1 MRNISKR
8 TIIFA
13 LFISVIF
20 FSYCRNNNGHSK
32 EFQDPY
38 ITKSVRQM
46 LDSIAINVSSEG
58 PVAWLHYFENTPEFF
73 MASDG
78 QMNFQNNDS
87 AKDLINN
94 SIIKQINKIGLNWNN
109 IRIDVLTGTYASIG
123 SEFHEEITYTAG
135 HKSSVNG
142 YFTALAHRSSL
153 GWQLRNLHWSYKSET
168 PR

>member
-1 MRNISKR
+1 MIKGVHTILFILFI
-8 TIIFA
+8 TII
-13 LFISVIF
+13 L
-20 FSYCRNNNGHSK
+20 FSYCRNNNGSTK
-32 EFQDPY
+32 EIQDSY

-46 LDSIAINVSSEG
+46 LDSIAIDVSSDG

-94 SIIKQINKIGLNWNN
+94 SIIKQIARIGLNWNN

-123 SEFHEEITYTAG
+123 SDFHEDIIYNAG
-135 HKSSVNG
+135 NKSSVNG
-142 YFTALAHRSSL
+142 YFTALAHRSSR
-153 GWQLRNLHWSYKSET
+153 GWQLRNLHWSYKSEALK
-168 PR
+168 